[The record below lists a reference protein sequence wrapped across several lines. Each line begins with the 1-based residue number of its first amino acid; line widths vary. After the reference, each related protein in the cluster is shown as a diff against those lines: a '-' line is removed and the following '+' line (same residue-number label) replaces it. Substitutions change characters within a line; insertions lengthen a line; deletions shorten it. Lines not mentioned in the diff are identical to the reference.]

1 VPESAAEAIG
11 RDRIRFHGRAVLVE
25 SDVDMGDWEF
35 RTYRRT
41 AVLFRD
47 VRYFVSEK
55 RLLPD
60 GSYRYRLEP
69 WNADLTDLPGAV
81 IEYDESYVVARDRAR
96 REGARR
102 DRESA
107 ALFFVS
113 PLLGFLPS
121 RLKLTLNDRYAF
133 DPRDVTG
140 QSLFLERV
148 LLYMLI
154 ALLAIGGFTR
164 VLGAALFWV
173 AGAAV
178 AVAID
183 LVVRTGRLEVGEMEQ
198 PGFCEWIVPSWR
210 RRNRR
215 RF

>member
-1 VPESAAEAIG
+1 VPDSPPEAVG
-11 RDRIRFHGRAVLVE
+11 RDRIRYHGRAVVVE
-25 SDVDMGDWEF
+25 SAVDMGDWEF
-35 RTYRRT
+35 RAYRRT

-47 VRYFVSEK
+47 LRYFVSEK

-60 GSYRYRLEP
+60 GSYRYILEP
-69 WNADLTDLPGAV
+69 WEPDLTDLPGTV
-81 IEYDESYVVARDRAR
+81 IGYDETYVAARDLAR
-96 REGARR
+96 REEARR

-121 RLKLTLNDRYAF
+121 RLKLALNDRYAF

-148 LLYMLI
+148 LLYLLI

-164 VLGAALFWV
+164 VLGGALLWV

-178 AVAID
+178 GVAID

-198 PGFCEWIVPSWR
+198 PGFWEWIVPSWR